1 MASGAT
7 SCWVRSPRIIASPM
21 TPAPMNASLRSVS
34 IVPSRT
40 GLRAPVASLAPFK
53 DHCGAAAHSL
63 EDCRVPV
70 DLPDH
75 VHRAGGADLVAPAG
89 RRGAEEDAERRAR
102 RPVRDLSGPHH
113 RARVRLRGPLHGDL
127 KVDLVPPAVGPPL
140 DGQRLPDG
148 VRRLDLPRADAEAAH
163 HSRRWRKQSM
173 VWSLTI
179 PTACMKA

>member
-89 RRGAEEDAERRAR
+89 RRGAEEDTERRAR
-102 RPVRDLSGPHH
+102 RPVRDLSGLHYV
-113 RARVRLRGPLHGDL
+113 ARVRRRVPLHGNL
-127 KVDLVPPAVGPPL
+127 KVDLVRRRRRNEVG
-140 DGQRLPDG
+140 
-148 VRRLDLPRADAEAAH
+148 RRLDLSRANAEAAH